1 MNINMAILS
10 VRVSTLC
17 CLISLVTSFSSCDIV
32 EDLIGVED
40 DNSPAI
46 NIDNGLVY
54 YTTFDDGSA
63 KNVIENSSLNGV
75 FVNSPNLVDDTPDGN
90 GKAVFFNSIKGQW
103 MTIPGDP
110 LQGESKNFAMSFW
123 IKNFTTGNIIAGLE
137 NETLV
142 ALSLTA
148 ESDGY
153 FSFRTRDLTYG
164 VYKFT
169 GYKYAG
175 LQNEQWHMLTV
186 CSESSED
193 GLKLSLYVDGTF
205 VDVLG
210 RDRYWTSPLKVQ
222 VGGNNSEGS
231 SNFYF
236 DNLRVYNRS
245 LTADEVKRIYDVER

>member
-1 MNINMAILS
+1 
-10 VRVSTLC
+10 
-17 CLISLVTSFSSCDIV
+17 
-32 EDLIGVED
+32 
-40 DNSPAI
+40 
-46 NIDNGLVY
+46 
-54 YTTFDDGSA
+54 
-63 KNVIENSSLNGV
+63 
-75 FVNSPNLVDDTPDGN
+75 
-90 GKAVFFNSIKGQW
+90 
-103 MTIPGDP
+103 
-110 LQGESKNFAMSFW
+110 MSFW

-137 NETLV
+137 NEKFV

-153 FSFRTRDLTYG
+153 FSFRTRNSTSG
-164 VYKFT
+164 FYKFT